1 MILRAAATAGTL
13 VVVLGLTGCANLDFF
28 KATPDANAAK
38 AAAAP
43 NPERALYALDIDAPE
58 ALRSLLTNYL
68 DLARFQNAPEAD
80 GINTAE
86 LDRLVAAA
94 PAQAR
99 ALLETEGYF
108 NAQVQ
113 VTRGVGANGMPLLR
127 VLVTV
132 GARTLVEQV
141 TIDVVGPLQTSAVA
155 GDAQAQ
161 EELARLRRQWLLPK
175 GQPFRQPAWSIA
187 KNTTLANLRAE
198 GYPGAEWKNTNA
210 QVDATS
216 QSARLALVADSGP
229 LYRLGALKIEG
240 IQRHEE
246 TTVRRLAD
254 FGAGTPYSEKRLLDF
269 QERLQRLGLFEGAS
283 VEIDPDPANAE
294 AAEVLVRVKELPL
307 QQATIGVGYSANTGP
322 RLTLEHTT
330 RRLFDKPWIARNKFE
345 IGPDLK
351 SWQGDLTSHPLDG
364 QYRNLLAGNAERL
377 RSANEVRT
385 SWNARI
391 GRTQDTPRIE
401 RLYFVEYAVAR
412 LDNAAGRA
420 TNKAL
425 SYNYHWVWRDVDSVL
440 LPTQGSTY
448 SAQGALGYA
457 RSSNQDN
464 GPFSRVYGRATWY
477 RPLGAAWYATLRAEA
492 GQLFAADN
500 VGVPDTLL
508 FRAGGD
514 ESVRGYAYRTLGPTR
529 NGALASGR
537 VLLTGSA
544 EVARPISERRPAFW
558 WAVFVDAGNA
568 ADRWSA
574 LRPALGYG
582 VGLRWRS
589 PVGPLRLDLA
599 YGQEVRKARAHL
611 SVGIAF

>member
-1 MILRAAATAGTL
+1 MILRTAATAGTL
-13 VVVLGLTGCANLDFF
+13 VVALGLTGCANLAFF

-38 AAAAP
+38 AAVTP
-43 NPERALYALDIDAPE
+43 NPERALYTLDIAAPE
-58 ALRSLLTNYL
+58 ALRLLLTNYL

-80 GINTAE
+80 GINSTE

-108 NAQVQ
+108 NAQAQ

-141 TIDVVGPLQTSAVA
+141 NIDVVGPLQSKAAA
-155 GDAQAQ
+155 GDAQAL
-161 EELARLRRQWLLPK
+161 EELARLRRQWLLPP
-175 GQPFRQPAWSIA
+175 GQPFRQPAWSNA
-187 KNTTLANLRAE
+187 KSTALANLRAE
-198 GYPGAEWKNTNA
+198 GYPGAEWKYTNA
-210 QVDATS
+210 QVEAAS
-216 QSARLALVADSGP
+216 QSARLALVAESGP
-229 LYRLGALKIEG
+229 LFRLGALKIEG
-240 IQRHEE
+240 LQRHEE
-246 TTVRRLAD
+246 STVRRLAD

-283 VEIDPDPANAE
+283 VEVDTDPANAE

-322 RLTLEHTT
+322 RLTFEHTT
-330 RRLFDKPWIARNKFE
+330 RRLFDSPWIARNKFE

-377 RSANEVRT
+377 RSADEVRT

-477 RPLGAAWYATLRAEA
+477 RPLGAAWYATVRAEA

-537 VLLTGSA
+537 VMLTGSA

-558 WAVFVDAGNA
+558 WAAFVDAGNA
-568 ADRWSA
+568 ADQWSA

-599 YGQEVRKARAHL
+599 YGQEVRKARVHL